1 MAIQQQFSQLFS
13 AFSIQFGRKNALLLS
28 LSLPIQMLNHFNV
41 VIFKSKNLHRTKLWT
56 SPFWNVK
63 RKFFFVI
70 FYLLFTVENDF
81 ENSRQNIHRQNWLN
95 GCFGEVFFFVGA
107 RYDTK
112 CSLTLAMLYF
122 THLQPFYMD
131 RFLDFST
138 RLHCARWPFSFS
150 NQNNFHAFGTLWYY
164 KSEHIFNKHTN
175 CKLTF
180 GIISTHIQTYT
191 KKNIH
196 FFGFLYHLFKNWL
209 KCLFYQIRL
218 SLFVSWLT
226 ALL

>member
-1 MAIQQQFSQLFS
+1 MLCFLN
-13 AFSIQFGRKNALLLS
+13 RKTYTEQNSERLHFA
-28 LSLPIQMLNHFNV
+28 ML
-41 VIFKSKNLHRTKLWT
+41 KES
-56 SPFWNVK
+56 
-63 RKFFFVI
+63 FFFVI

-191 KKNIH
+191 KKTFIFLA
-196 FFGFLYHLFKNWL
+196 FFIICLKIGWNACFIKFGCRCSFHGLLLYYKAL
-209 KCLFYQIRL
+209 KFRWNFIQI
-218 SLFVSWLT
+218 SIW
-226 ALL
+226 